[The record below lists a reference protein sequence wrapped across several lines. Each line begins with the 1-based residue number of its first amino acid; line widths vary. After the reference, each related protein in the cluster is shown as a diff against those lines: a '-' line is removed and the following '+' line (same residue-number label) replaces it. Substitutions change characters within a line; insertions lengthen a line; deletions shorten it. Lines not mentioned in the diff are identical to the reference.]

1 MTDDP
6 LTTAGVIA
14 PPPLIFAGGLILGL
28 LLQLVLP
35 LELKVPLA
43 GLIWWVC
50 VGAGAIL
57 VVFSFQAMQ
66 ARKTPVNPLQPTTN
80 LVAEGP
86 YGLSRNP
93 IYVGFTL
100 IYFGLA
106 LLAGSLWPFVLLAG
120 VLIIIE
126 RGVIEREETYLE
138 RKFGEEYRNYK
149 AQVRRWV

>member
-1 MTDDP
+1 MADDP
-6 LTTAGVIA
+6 LATAGVIA

-28 LLQLVLP
+28 LLLFALP
-35 LELKVPLA
+35 LGLEVPLA
-43 GLIWWVC
+43 GLVWWVC
-50 VGAGAIL
+50 VGAGAVL
-57 VVFSFQAMQ
+57 VALSFQAMQ

-86 YGLSRNP
+86 YGFSRNP

-106 LLAGSLWPFVLLAG
+106 LLASSLWPFVLLAG
-120 VLIIIE
+120 VLIIME
-126 RGVIEREETYLE
+126 RGVVEREEAYLE

-149 AQVRRWV
+149 ARVRRWV